1 MKAKEKKVDENIY
14 RGAIQQASCAFACHE
29 AVFDESGNMTDYVFL
44 DVNRAFEEFTG
55 LEMDKVIGRRFVQDI
70 ARDREHA
77 MKWVGI
83 FEKVLSNQ
91 ETSEFEEYSTEFR
104 RHYHVKA

>member
-83 FEKVLSNQ
+83 SCIEKSVRNPFS
-91 ETSEFEEYSTEFR
+91 
-104 RHYHVKA
+104 RHDLRKEDTGDN